1 MARGFIGGLAAAGLL
16 DFQPSA
22 LPPAFASW
30 HDGAVWLSFLLWI
43 HALPFKFSLQNRE
56 RTSVVKA
63 A

>member
-1 MARGFIGGLAAAGLL
+1 MARGLIGGLAAAGLS

-30 HDGAVWLSFLLWI
+30 HDGAVWLSSLLWI
-43 HALPFKFSLQNRE
+43 HALPFRLSLRE
-56 RTSVVKA
+56 RMFVLNA